1 MTEGK
6 VCQALMPFTW
16 KGSLAGLLL
25 MTSFILR
32 DQNALLL
39 QVYEGMW
46 RNVLAILKEIIA
58 AIVTIYSPPHQWRSN
73 FRAMAFSLV
82 LCYYRNISSFNVIKI
97 WNLLLLLVAVTVTV
111 LERPLTPLSCGEE
124 EVLSCQVFIW
134 MLAEEVIGGGIK
146 RAGSQRHSP
155 EACPKGNDAASSC
168 QNPYSFHNAW
178 KLEIQNFQKQ
188 LSTC

>member
-1 MTEGK
+1 MERVPCWTIINDIVYIAWPECTVVAGIWRDVKECFGYIEGNYSRH
-6 VCQALMPFTW
+6 CDHL
-16 KGSLAGLLL
+16 LA
-25 MTSFILR
+25 
-32 DQNALLL
+32 
-39 QVYEGMW
+39 
-46 RNVLAILKEIIA
+46 
-58 AIVTIYSPPHQWRSN
+58 PHQWRSN

-97 WNLLLLLVAVTVTV
+97 WNLLSLLVAVTVTV

-155 EACPKGNDAASSC
+155 EAMMQPPVAKTRILLTTPGN
-168 QNPYSFHNAW
+168 
-178 KLEIQNFQKQ
+178 
-188 LSTC
+188 